1 MSRTTVAP
9 RTSLSVDEINLADP
23 EFGCVPI
30 ARVPLLSCAPSGR
43 SSGTSTDFCG
53 AGFRAL
59 IKHADIVTVS
69 RDASTFN
76 SANGVHVG
84 DQPEVLEEVSRV
96 TRTPAYASDF
106 CSVRAVLRD
115 GEYYPAT
122 M

>member
-1 MSRTTVAP
+1 MRPDREGAFALL
-9 RTSLSVDEINLADP
+9 RAER
-23 EFGCVPI
+23 PI
-30 ARVPLLSCAPSGR
+30 FWHQH
-43 SSGTSTDFCG
+43 DFCG
-53 AGFRAL
+53 AGFWAL
-59 IKHADIVTVS
+59 IKHADIVTVK
-69 RDASTFN
+69 RDASTCN